1 MIQAKARSLSKKQ
14 VYQEEYPDIKNVKL
28 SQKWVDGFMSRHNL
42 VNRKKTTISQKLPE
56 NYIGLQIVLAC
67 TANGIKLPP
76 VIIFKLVN
84 VSREEFPDGVIIQ
97 ANKEG
102 WMNESE
108 MIWWIENVWTQHARR
123 RANPRSLLILD
134 SFTAHKTSAVLKKMK
149 LVSESESGSESE
161 SKSDDESGLEDE
173 GDESGLEDEG
183 NESESENDYYKE
195 NEDRNIVQN
204 WN

>member
-1 MIQAKARSLSKKQ
+1 M
-14 VYQEEYPDIKNVKL
+14 
-28 SQKWVDGFMSRHNL
+28 
-42 VNRKKTTISQKLPE
+42 
-56 NYIGLQIVLAC
+56 
-67 TANGIKLPP
+67 ANGIKLPP
-76 VIIFKLVN
+76 VIIFKLIN
-84 VSREEFPDGVIIQ
+84 VSREEFPDEVIIQ

-123 RANPRSLLILD
+123 GANPRSLLILD
-134 SFTAHKTSAVLKKMK
+134 SFTAHKTSAVRHLYNNWMNDAIKDYTHPAKSK
-149 LVSESESGSESE
+149 GLPIHYVSNSLDGSEDSLIFDFNKVQEINNRGKGIEENEISSESESESGSESE
-161 SKSDDESGLEDE
+161 SKSD
-173 GDESGLEDEG
+173 DESGLEDEG